1 MRSGPCSV
9 SDSKA
14 HREKIRRDKLNDRQA
29 FSLSL
34 SPSPQSPFLLSRW
47 NNEMLTLFSSPRF
60 QELSSLLDPE
70 RPPKLDK
77 CVVLTDAAR
86 MVVQLRDE
94 AEKLKESFES
104 LQKKVD
110 ELKVRFC
117 CLCFFN

>member
-1 MRSGPCSV
+1 
-9 SDSKA
+9 
-14 HREKIRRDKLNDRQA
+14 
-29 FSLSL
+29 
-34 SPSPQSPFLLSRW
+34 
-47 NNEMLTLFSSPRF
+47 MLTLFSSPRF